1 MIANADALHIL
12 PADIENAVDVRVEK
26 CGGFIVG
33 DGLDLAVI
41 EQEGGLQQR
50 LAVAGRAG
58 ARELRARR
66 ELFTEQA
73 HGVHGRLHR

>member
-12 PADIENAVDVRVEK
+12 PADVQNAVDVRVEE
-26 CGGFIVG
+26 GSGLIVR
-33 DGLDLAVI
+33 DGLDLTVI

-50 LAVAGRAG
+50 LAGRAG
-58 ARELRARR
+58 ARDLRARR

>member
-1 MIANADALHIL
+1 M
-12 PADIENAVDVRVEK
+12 R
-26 CGGFIVG
+26 

-58 ARELRARR
+58 ARDLRARR